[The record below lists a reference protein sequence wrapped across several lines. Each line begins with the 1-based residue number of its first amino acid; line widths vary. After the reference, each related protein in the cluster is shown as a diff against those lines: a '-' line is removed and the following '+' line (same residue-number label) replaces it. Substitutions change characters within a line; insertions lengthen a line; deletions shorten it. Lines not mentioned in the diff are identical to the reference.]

1 MTHYEVLGVPEA
13 ATRQEIRR
21 AYRELA
27 RRHHPDRYAGTD
39 PAGLERA
46 RRRMATLNRA
56 WEVLGDPRR
65 RRSYDLEIGLR
76 PPPAPA
82 AARPGPDA
90 DDVED
95 LDDLHDLTFEDWVEE
110 PGDQRRRV
118 SDLLMMIPALMV
130 ASALALLFFSDLMQ
144 STGIRRL
151 AVLMLPLAG
160 VGFVIAPL
168 FAMVRDRRRAT
179 CTREEP

>member
-39 PAGLERA
+39 AAGLERA

-65 RRSYDLEIGLR
+65 RRSYDVEIGLR
-76 PPPAPA
+76 PSPAPAPA
-82 AARPGPDA
+82 AASRSADA

-110 PGDQRRRV
+110 PNDQRRRI

-130 ASALALLFFSDLMQ
+130 ASALALLLFSDMMQ
-144 STGIRRL
+144 SAGIRRL
-151 AVLMLPLAG
+151 AVLLLPVAG

-168 FAMVRDRRRAT
+168 FAMVRSRRR
-179 CTREEP
+179 

>member
-1 MTHYEVLGVPEA
+1 MTHYEVLGVSEA
-13 ATRQEIRR
+13 ATRQEIRQ

-27 RRHHPDRYAGTD
+27 RRHHPDRYSGTD

-46 RRRMATLNRA
+46 RRRMASLNRA
-56 WEVLGDPRR
+56 WEVLGDSRL

-76 PPPAPA
+76 APPAA
-82 AARPGPDA
+82 RATARPGEDA
-90 DDVED
+90 DEVED

-130 ASALALLFFSDLMQ
+130 ASALALLFLSDMMQ
-144 STGIRRL
+144 SLPMRTV
-151 AVLMLPLAG
+151 AVLMLPVAG

-168 FAMVRDRRRAT
+168 FAMVRSRRR
-179 CTREEP
+179 